1 MASVRL
7 HPIARFLRDQRG
19 RRHDA
24 VVAKLPDQPIAP
36 VSRRPRL
43 VAKRQLTVFGRKFGD
58 ELARRRFRGVDLAKI
73 ANVPPRPSS
82 ATATALRNFDVSIPT
97 KARLCWSTTRASS
110 GKDIQSEVDL
120 PCRRSEWHGSF

>member
-1 MASVRL
+1 ME
-7 HPIARFLRDQRG
+7 
-19 RRHDA
+19 
-24 VVAKLPDQPIAP
+24 P

-73 ANVPPRPSS
+73 ANVPSRPSS

-97 KARLCWSTTRASS
+97 KARLCWSTTRPPCLRLCPANPGNPRRNIEGESPLEGRTYS
-110 GKDIQSEVDL
+110 LGSTGRVHACQGG
-120 PCRRSEWHGSF
+120 CRRGRVWWGG